1 MSFVCFLGEVT
12 AWQFCFEIDWPLCSS
27 IKLFCHRHSSI
38 DFLQILFWAATPQI
52 IYKHAMLLQISRR
65 ISIKL
70 LLNLWA
76 HDFAKSTTAQ
86 RLNLLVFRPV
96 DWLPISTYCS
106 EFRFVKLANIASVH
120 CSVLQS
126 YTLHIWDLCMTA
138 TYKVSRF
145 IFKRFWGP
153 RSENS
158 AAIRRM
164 VYHMLSIL
172 SAINSSV

>member
-1 MSFVCFLGEVT
+1 MFKIMSFVCFLGEVT

-106 EFRFVKLANIASVH
+106 EFRFVKLANITSVH

-126 YTLHIWDLCMTA
+126 YILFGIYAWLL
-138 TYKVSRF
+138 F
-145 IFKRFWGP
+145 IKYLGLFSKGFEDQGVKIPPLLEEWF
-153 RSENS
+153 
-158 AAIRRM
+158 
-164 VYHMLSIL
+164 SI
-172 SAINSSV
+172 SFPF